1 MEPKSC
7 AIIGASG
14 LIGKEILKQVV
25 LHPLYSEIRIIT
37 RRPLGTTDPK
47 IKEIIIDFEN
57 LSQLKSSLEG
67 VTDVFCVVGT
77 TQKKVNGDKY
87 LYRKVDYN
95 IPVDAAQIS
104 VENGVQYFAV
114 VSSVGASLKSSNF
127 YLKLKG
133 EMEHEVSRFSIPQI
147 GIFRPSMLL
156 GKRDEFRFAEKI
168 SSYIFPVISFLFPI
182 KYRPIQAKHVAKAMI
197 QYANQSKGVH
207 ILHYKEMAQLFK

>member
-25 LHPLYSEIRIIT
+25 LNPLYSEIRIIT
-37 RRPLGTTDPK
+37 RRPLGNTDPK

-104 VENGVQYFAV
+104 VEHGAQYF
-114 VSSVGASLKSSNF
+114 
-127 YLKLKG
+127 
-133 EMEHEVSRFSIPQI
+133 
-147 GIFRPSMLL
+147 
-156 GKRDEFRFAEKI
+156 
-168 SSYIFPVISFLFPI
+168 
-182 KYRPIQAKHVAKAMI
+182 VAKAMI

-207 ILHYKEMAQLFK
+207 ILHYKEMGQLLR